1 MNLKRILLLTLTL
14 LLCSLSAYS
23 FASCTFRNDAGD
35 MKATKSFTMPISG
48 TLSIPPNTAIGQE
61 IYRQNINLANQST
74 TFITCTSTGQFY
86 YNYKYLTTP
95 TAPSSYSSTVYNTNI
110 PGIGIKFSTA
120 TNSAGDFPATVATTS
135 NCTAATICGW
145 NNGYT
150 AVSWFSLIK
159 TAENISPGV
168 LSASSL
174 PSVTYAFGQRGAM
187 VDIYRIS
194 LSGSLQITVPTCNIT
209 PASQSMT
216 VNMGSHDVDV
226 FTGKGTATEWKNASI
241 QLTNCGLFYGN
252 SQGGNTMA
260 TFNGSTV
267 AYQSLNNN
275 YLTITLTPLNGMEDA
290 ANGVM
295 KIDDHPLKAFGVGI
309 QLAKSESASDL
320 VNLAS
325 NMTQAL
331 PKDGTPSITVPL
343 YARYIQTENSVLPGK
358 ANGRLEYTIT
368 YQ

>member
-1 MNLKRILLLTLTL
+1 MNRKGIFLLFAL
-14 LLCSLSAYS
+14 LLCSLSAQS
-23 FASCTFRNDAGD
+23 FASCTFSNSTGY
-35 MKATKSFTMPISG
+35 MTATKSFTMPISG
-48 TLSIPPNTAIGQE
+48 TLSVPPNTTVGQE
-61 IYRQNINLANQST
+61 IYRQNISLTNQS
-74 TFITCTSTGQFY
+74 IAYINCTSAGQYY
-86 YNYKYLTTP
+86 YNFKYLTTP
-95 TAPSSYSSTVYNTNI
+95 TTPSTYSSMVYNTDI
-110 PGIGIKFSTA
+110 PGIGIKFT
-120 TNSAGDFPATVATTS
+120 TTTYSAGDFPATVATP
-135 NCTAATICGW
+135 NCTGSTSCGW
-145 NNGYT
+145 ASGYT
-150 AVSWFSLIK
+150 AASWFSLIK

-174 PSVTYAFGQRGAM
+174 PSVAYALGQRGAM
-187 VDIYRIS
+187 VDIYKIS
-194 LSGSLQITVPTCNIT
+194 LSGSLQITAPTCNIS

-226 FTGKGTATEWKNASI
+226 FTGIGTGTEWKNASI